1 MRTALQDLRYAI
13 RQLAKS
19 PSFAVIA
26 IITLTLGIGANTAIF
41 SVVNGV
47 LLNPLPY
54 PEPNRIV
61 VLFHDKPAFRTGSIS
76 YPNFDDWRRD
86 NQSFSSMAAYRE
98 MGGVTLSGN
107 GEPEVVTGQMVS
119 AGFFEIL
126 GIRPVLGRT
135 FRDDEDQL
143 GANPTVMIS
152 EGLWKRKFASD
163 PRVVGKTIIL
173 DGQGRTIIGIIPASF
188 RLKMWNFEYGDVYE
202 PIGEYSQPQFR
213 NRNASWGT
221 DALARLKP
229 GVSLSDAGND
239 MARVNRGLAAAFPDV
254 DANIK
259 TFMMPM
265 KEVLVGE
272 VRPALL
278 VLLGAVGFVLLIAC
292 VNVANLM
299 LARSTSRSREFAV
312 RVAMGAGQGRLV
324 RQVLTE
330 SIALALIGGALGLL
344 LAHWGTRTALAFLPQ
359 ALPRS
364 ENVGLDGRVLL
375 FTLAA
380 STLAGIVFG
389 LVPALRTSHT
399 QVSTTLNEFR
409 RSVAGT
415 RSRAQSTFV
424 VVEMA
429 MALVLLVGAGLMVR
443 TLMRLWTLS
452 PGFDPH
458 NVLTFTISMPPSL
471 ADQSPD
477 AVRTEYRE
485 LSQML
490 RSVPGV
496 ESLSLEWGS
505 HPMKG
510 DTEEGFYLEGES
522 RPAHV
527 ADLPF
532 TLLYMVE
539 PSYLQVMRLPLLRGR
554 FLTDADNEH
563 AAPVIVIDEDFA
575 ARYFAGKDP
584 IGRHIYRVDPITGEA
599 RPNEIVGLVGH
610 VRQWGLADDSTETM
624 KAQVYQPITQATD
637 RRTGLIARSTH
648 VYLRTKE
655 GVAPT
660 SVFNAI
666 RNKLAQRN
674 GDLVAFEPESME
686 GIVADSIARQRF
698 TMILFTAFAVVAL
711 VLASVGI
718 YGVLSYV
725 VGQRTQEI
733 GIRMALGAQR
743 RDVLGT
749 FLRDGARMT
758 LIGVAAGGI
767 AALALTRLMSSILFD
782 VKPTDPLTFAA
793 VALLLSFIALLA
805 CYIPAR
811 RAASIDPMQALR
823 SE

>member
-1 MRTALQDLRYAI
+1 MRTALQDLRYAF

-19 PSFAVIA
+19 PGFAIVA
-26 IITLTLGIGANTAIF
+26 ILTLTLGIGANTAIF
-41 SVVNGV
+41 SVVNAV

-54 PEPNRIV
+54 PKPDRIV
-61 VLFHDKPAFRTGSIS
+61 VLFHDKPNFRTGSIS
-76 YPNFDDWRRD
+76 YPNFEDWRRE

-98 MGGVTLSGN
+98 MDGVTLSGN

-119 AGFFEIL
+119 TGFFEIL
-126 GIRPVLGRT
+126 GITPVLGRT
-135 FRDDEDQL
+135 FAADEDRL

-163 PRVVGKTIIL
+163 SSVLGKTIIL
-173 DGQGRTIIGIIPASF
+173 GGQGRTVIGIIPANFS
-188 RLKMWNFEYGDVYE
+188 LKMWNFEHGEVYE

-213 NRNASWGT
+213 SRNASWGT

-229 GVSLSDAGND
+229 GVSLNDAADD
-239 MARVNRGLAAAFPDV
+239 MARVNRGLAAAYPDE

-259 TFMMPM
+259 TNIMPM

-299 LARSTSRSREFAV
+299 LARSTARSREFAV
-312 RVAMGAGQGRLV
+312 RVALGAGLGRLV

-330 SIALALIGGALGLL
+330 SITLALIGGALGLL
-344 LAHWGTRTALAFLPQ
+344 LADWGTRTALTLLPQ
-359 ALPRS
+359 ALPQS

-375 FTLAA
+375 FTLLA

-389 LVPALRTSHT
+389 FVPALKTSRTR
-399 QVSTTLNEFR
+399 VSTTLNELR

-443 TLMRLWTLS
+443 TLMHLWNLD
-452 PGFDPH
+452 PGFNPK
-458 NVLTFTISMPPSL
+458 NVLSFEISMPASL
-471 ADQSPD
+471 ANRSPD
-477 AVRTEYRE
+477 AVRAEYRE
-485 LSQML
+485 LGQALQSI
-490 RSVPGV
+490 PGV
-496 ESLSLEWGS
+496 ESASFEWGS
-505 HPMKG
+505 HPMEG
-510 DTEEGFYLEGES
+510 DTEENFYLEGES
-522 RPAHV
+522 RPAHI
-527 ADLPF
+527 ADLQY

-539 PSYLQVMRLPLLRGR
+539 PAYLQVMQIPLLRGR
-554 FLTDADNEH
+554 FLTDADNER
-563 AAPVIVIDEDFA
+563 ASPVVVIDEDFA
-575 ARYFAGKDP
+575 RRYFAGKDP
-584 IGRHIYRVDPITGEA
+584 IGKHIYGVDKVTGESRA
-599 RPNEIVGLVGH
+599 EEIVGLVGH
-610 VRQWGLADDSTETM
+610 VRQWGLADDSIETM
-624 KAQVYQPITQATD
+624 HAQVYRPSTQASD
-637 RRTGLIARSTH
+637 GRTALIARSTH

-655 GVAPT
+655 GVAPA
-660 SVFNAI
+660 SVFTAV
-666 RNKLAQRN
+666 RDRLAQRN
-674 GDLVAFEPESME
+674 GDVVAFQPEPME
-686 GIVADSIARQRF
+686 RIVADSIARQRF
-698 TMILFTAFAVVAL
+698 TMILFTGFAVVAL
-711 VLASVGI
+711 LLASVGI

-743 RDVLGT
+743 GDVLRA

-758 LIGVAAGGI
+758 LIGVAAGGV
-767 AALALTRLMSSILFD
+767 AALVLTRLMASILFE
-782 VKPTDPLTFAA
+782 VKPTDPVTFGGVA
-793 VALLLSFIALLA
+793 VLLCAIALLA

-811 RAASIDPMQALR
+811 RAASVEPMQALR

>member
-26 IITLTLGIGANTAIF
+26 IVTLTLGIGANTAIF

-98 MGGVTLSGN
+98 IGGVTLSGN

-163 PRVVGKTIIL
+163 PRVVGKTVIL

-330 SIALALIGGALGLL
+330 SVALALIGGALGLL

-380 STLAGIVFG
+380 ATLAGVVFG
-389 LVPALRTSHT
+389 LVPALKTSHT

-539 PSYLQVMRLPLLRGR
+539 PSYLQVMRVPLLRGR

-563 AAPVIVIDEDFA
+563 ASPVIVIDEDFA

-793 VALLLSFIALLA
+793 VALLLCLIALLA

-811 RAASIDPMQALR
+811 RAASVDPMQALR